1 MSWVAT
7 GRLWPSEPGTKVHTV
22 PLETGF
28 VKVSVDNVH
37 RMFITMPLPKETM
50 GATTLGESKGSMVMW
65 PENWIE
71 LMDEKVFIIVLNKCS
86 VNLILLSFESL
97 AFKPLASNFAVC
109 RKIKFLPIN
118 VLHFEMLSSPTKMCK
133 P

>member
-1 MSWVAT
+1 M
-7 GRLWPSEPGTKVHTV
+7 VHSV
-22 PLETGF
+22 PLEPGF

-37 RMFITMPLPKETM
+37 SMFRTMPLPKETM
-50 GATTLGESKGSMVMW
+50 GATTLGEAKGSTVPW

-109 RKIKFLPIN
+109 RKIKLLPLD
-118 VLHFEMLSSPTKMCK
+118 VLHFELPSSPTKKCE